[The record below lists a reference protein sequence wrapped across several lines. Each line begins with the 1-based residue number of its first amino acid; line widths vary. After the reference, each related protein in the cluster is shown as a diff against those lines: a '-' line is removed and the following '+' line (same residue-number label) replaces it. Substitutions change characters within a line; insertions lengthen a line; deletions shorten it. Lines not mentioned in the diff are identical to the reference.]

1 MAPTGEPGTLAMRSV
16 RNNGKGA
23 TRRNSAAGGRKER
36 VDEMRHEIDDEAV
49 STLDLVID
57 WTKVSDEDLD
67 RAATNKTTIKELM
80 QKYPKKED

>member
-1 MAPTGEPGTLAMRSV
+1 
-16 RNNGKGA
+16 
-23 TRRNSAAGGRKER
+23 
-36 VDEMRHEIDDEAV
+36 MRHEIDDEAV

>member
-1 MAPTGEPGTLAMRSV
+1 
-16 RNNGKGA
+16 
-23 TRRNSAAGGRKER
+23 
-36 VDEMRHEIDDEAV
+36 MRHEIDDEAV
-49 STLDLVID
+49 SALDLIID